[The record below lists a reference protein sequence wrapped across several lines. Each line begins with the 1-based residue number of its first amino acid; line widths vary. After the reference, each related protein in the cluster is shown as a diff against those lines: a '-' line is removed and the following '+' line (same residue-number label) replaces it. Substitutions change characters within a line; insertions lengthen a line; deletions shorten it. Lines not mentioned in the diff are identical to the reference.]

1 MAKSV
6 KINYI
11 LNLVNT
17 VLGII
22 FPLITL
28 PYVTRILSPND
39 LGQVQFYSNIIG
51 YITLFTSFG
60 IPLYGVREIAKLRHD
75 VTQRN
80 TATIEL
86 LLLHTVFTAIG
97 YVCAFIMCMT
107 VGKIQENI
115 PLFGILSLGLFF
127 NTIGCSW
134 FFQAMED
141 FMYITIRSLI
151 VKILSILLLFSLVR
165 TESDIL
171 LYAIVLIIGSAGNNV
186 FNLIRLKS
194 YISRTSIDKKIRP
207 FSHIKPAGKV
217 FILNLTIGIYT
228 QLSIFL
234 LGFLQSNSDVSYYSM
249 AEKIVGVINTVV
261 LSLST
266 VLLPRLSQYVGSNQM
281 SEFKALGDKA
291 ISFVLAISVPICFG
305 LITLSKPIV
314 LILFGDLYTPTIPVL
329 AIWAPIIV
337 IIGLSQ
343 VFGKSILYSTGQE
356 MLMTKCTFI
365 GMITYFIIG
374 IPAIKYYSIIGAAI
388 CALCT
393 ELAVTMSMILLGR
406 KHHPCTLL
414 RKENLT
420 YIVASLIM
428 AIPIVIITQTIESS
442 FVQLV
447 ISIPIGIVVYFMV
460 LALVRNRFYE
470 ELKQI
475 VLKYVRK

>member
-1 MAKSV
+1 
-6 KINYI
+6 
-11 LNLVNT
+11 
-17 VLGII
+17 
-22 FPLITL
+22 
-28 PYVTRILSPND
+28 
-39 LGQVQFYSNIIG
+39 
-51 YITLFTSFG
+51 
-60 IPLYGVREIAKLRHD
+60 
-75 VTQRN
+75 
-80 TATIEL
+80 
-86 LLLHTVFTAIG
+86 
-97 YVCAFIMCMT
+97 
-107 VGKIQENI
+107 
-115 PLFGILSLGLFF
+115 
-127 NTIGCSW
+127 
-134 FFQAMED
+134 MED